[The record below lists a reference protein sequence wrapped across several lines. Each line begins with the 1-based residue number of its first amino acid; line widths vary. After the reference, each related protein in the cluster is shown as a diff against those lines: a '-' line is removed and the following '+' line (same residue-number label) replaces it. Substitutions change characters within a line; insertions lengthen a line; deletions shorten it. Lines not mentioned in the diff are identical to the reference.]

1 MVIDTHAHYDDAR
14 FDADRDAILADM
26 QSRQILAVN
35 AATDQKSGG
44 MILQMID
51 RYENLYGMLGIY
63 PEYVGRDTEAQL
75 DWIRSKAVHPKIV
88 AIGEIGLDYY
98 WEENPDKEEQI
109 FWFRKQIA
117 LAKELGLPIN
127 VHSRDAAE
135 DTLCVIREENAKECG
150 GIIHCF
156 SYSPEIAKEYVK
168 LGFYIGVGGV
178 VTFSNARKL
187 KEVVE
192 QTGMENIVLETDC
205 PYLAPTPH
213 RGKRN
218 DSRLLFHVIEEIAKI
233 KGIQK
238 EEVERITAENAG
250 KVYGI

>member
-35 AATDQKSGG
+35 AATDQKSGE

-75 DWIRSKAVHPKIV
+75 DWIRSKAVHSKIV

-135 DTLCVIREENAKECG
+135 DTLRVIREENAKECG

-192 QTGMENIVLETDC
+192 QIGMENIVLETDC

-218 DSRLLFHVIEEIAKI
+218 DSRLLVHVIEEIAKI
-233 KGIQK
+233 KGMQT